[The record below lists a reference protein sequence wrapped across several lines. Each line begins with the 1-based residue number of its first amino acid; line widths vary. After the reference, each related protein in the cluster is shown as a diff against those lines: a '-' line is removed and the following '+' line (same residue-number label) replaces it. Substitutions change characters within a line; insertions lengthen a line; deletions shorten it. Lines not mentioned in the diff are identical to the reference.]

1 MADRNDIEK
10 APTGAPAMA
19 VAESERASDGSQ
31 NALLGWWRSI
41 ERRLVEYNL
50 EARGI
55 QRVEPDERHDLRNL
69 GHMQIAI
76 LWFSINLAAN
86 NITLGMLG
94 PAVFELN
101 FRDSSLLAVF
111 GMLLGCLPTAYTAT
125 FGPLSGNRTMIFA
138 RYVMGWYPAK
148 LVVILNIIVLL
159 GYALI
164 DAVVA
169 GQILSAVA
177 PEGSMSVVVGIIIV
191 AVLTWGKAF
200 EHIITSQLITNI
212 V

>member
-101 FRDSSLLAVF
+101 FRDSSLTPRALVISDCTFFRFSAAFAGFVI
-111 GMLLGCLPTAYTAT
+111 AT
-125 FGPLSGNRTMIFA
+125 R
-138 RYVMGWYPAK
+138 
-148 LVVILNIIVLL
+148 
-159 GYALI
+159 
-164 DAVVA
+164 
-169 GQILSAVA
+169 SASLRA
-177 PEGSMSVVVGIIIV
+177 S
-191 AVLTWGKAF
+191 ATL
-200 EHIITSQLITNI
+200 
-212 V
+212 